1 MSTDADVAV
10 SSILHADDD
19 FLIELGRLTLL
30 FARIE
35 EALAGAAVELG
46 EISSNDDPPPRS
58 GRPEVMQLR
67 LLDKRNLLKT
77 VVVEMSRFYDV
88 DSTRVPQLLD
98 QLGGLNRFRRII
110 VHGFIRWSAS
120 ERRPV
125 FVDSRGSATS
135 AWPWDV
141 LSTNQKALQWYLDFC
156 EALSAF
162 LSAVLR
168 ACGSFAERLL
178 THPRLDSRTREWL
191 TALKSQVADD
201 LGGLD
206 AKTEAL

>member
-1 MSTDADVAV
+1 MRTSLCPQSFTPN
-10 SSILHADDD
+10 DDWP
-19 FLIELGRLTLL
+19 IELGRLTLL

-125 FVDSRGSATS
+125 FVDSRERHLGLALGRVERDGKGS
-135 AWPWDV
+135 PV
-141 LSTNQKALQWYLDFC
+141 VPGL
-156 EALSAF
+156 
-162 LSAVLR
+162 LR
-168 ACGSFAERLL
+168 GSLRLPERGFAGVRPVAERLL
-178 THPRLDSRTREWL
+178 THP
-191 TALKSQVADD
+191 
-201 LGGLD
+201 
-206 AKTEAL
+206 EA